1 MHPAFGPQRCRTPPV
16 RFHIVKQCASIDSKL
31 RAFVTLGLQAWARE
45 PDHAAS
51 SGSPSGNVGM
61 GLTYKVAAVQAAP
74 AFLDLKGSILKT
86 CRLIEEAAAAGA
98 RIVAFPEAWI
108 PGYPWWIWLD
118 SPAWGF
124 QFVERYHANSIVAD
138 SAEMSEI
145 RRCVKRARVHAV
157 IGTSE
162 RDHGTLYLGQTVI
175 APDGSVMHS
184 RRKLKP
190 THVERSVFGE
200 GDGSDLSVHE
210 TDLGRVGALCC
221 WEHVQPL
228 TKYAMFSMH
237 EQVHIASWPSFSLY
251 EGKAYALGPTVS
263 KSVSRVYAV
272 EGQCFVIA
280 SCAVLSPEMQA
291 MLCDTPAKRELLP
304 VGGAYSMIYGPD
316 GRERADYL
324 PEDAEGIVYAEIDL
338 GEIALAKSAAD
349 PVGHYSRRDV
359 TRLMLNRAS
368 LTPTQPFASTF
379 AVVADA
385 ENTPEIGGP

>member
-1 MHPAFGPQRCRTPPV
+1 
-16 RFHIVKQCASIDSKL
+16 
-31 RAFVTLGLQAWARE
+31 
-45 PDHAAS
+45 
-51 SGSPSGNVGM
+51 M
-61 GLTYKVAAVQAAP
+61 GKTYKVAAVQAVP
-74 AFLDLKGSILKT
+74 AFLNLKGSVAKT
-86 CRLIEEAAAAGA
+86 CRLIEQAAETGA

-124 QFVERYHANSIVAD
+124 QFVERYHANSLVAD
-138 SAEMSEI
+138 SAEMDEI
-145 RRCVKRARVHAV
+145 RRCVEKAKIHAV
-157 IGTSE
+157 IGVSE
-162 RDHGTLYLGQTVI
+162 RDHGTLYLGQAVI
-175 APDGSVMHS
+175 GPDGAVKQN

-200 GDGSDLSVHE
+200 GDGSDLSVHD

-237 EQVHIASWPSFSLY
+237 EQVHVASWPSFSLY
-251 EGKAYALGPTVS
+251 AGKAHALGPTVS

-280 SCAVLSPEMQA
+280 SCAILSPEMQDV
-291 MLCDTPAKRELLP
+291 LCDTPAKRELLP

-316 GRERADYL
+316 GRELAEYL
-324 PEDAEGIVYAEIDL
+324 PEDQEGIVYADIDL

-368 LTPTQPFASTF
+368 LTPTQPFASHF
-379 AVVADA
+379 AVVDGP
-385 ENTPEIGGP
+385 ENAPPLGGV